1 MVSTESIRALAEP
14 VLASVGLELW
24 DVEITHDV
32 VRIMVERPARPA
44 GAGGQEQS
52 PAGAGGNPSGV
63 DLDTLSAASGALSP
77 LLDAHPEVV
86 PERQYQLEVSS
97 PGIERTLRTPD
108 QYQRYLN
115 TEITVKT
122 VTPVEGARRHRG
134 LLLDADAN
142 RIVLEPGD
150 RPGTHFELPYD
161 QIDRARTVLV
171 WGPTAARST
180 VGRSTAA
187 RPTVARPTAR
197 RLTSG
202 RTAAARQGAGG
213 RATTAH
219 NPKDAGS

>member
-1 MVSTESIRALAEP
+1 MASTDSIRALAEP

-32 VRIMVERPARPA
+32 VRIMVERPTGEEGFEVRSV
-44 GAGGQEQS
+44 GVAGGGQS
-52 PAGAGGNPSGV
+52 PAAPVGRSPGV

-86 PERQYQLEVSS
+86 PEHHYQLEVSS

-108 QYQRYLN
+108 QYRRYLN

-122 VTPVEGARRHRG
+122 LTPVDGARRHRG
-134 LLLDADAN
+134 LLIDADDD
-142 RIVLEPGD
+142 RIVLGAGD
-150 RPGTHFELPYD
+150 RPGTHFELRYD

-171 WGPTAARST
+171 WGPTA
-180 VGRSTAA
+180 G
-187 RPTVARPTAR
+187 RPTPG
-197 RLTSG
+197 RLTTDRS
-202 RTAAARQGAGG
+202 AAARRRAGG